1 MSFSSCPFKPFDE
14 QAPNSTEAQ
23 AWQIFF
29 MQCAYNLALKAWHQ
43 GEIPIGAIAVV
54 NQQIVSRAYNQV
66 EQKKNAC
73 AHAEMQILYDL
84 FQQKRD
90 WRLTDVHLYVTK
102 EPCPMCSGA
111 IFKSRV
117 PKVVVGVYDR
127 QQGCLGG
134 CLDFNQH
141 LKLYHCVEVVTEPLN
156 GYCETLLKTFFKLR
170 RNGNTLHLPLDC
182 KA

>member
-1 MSFSSCPFKPFDE
+1 MSFPPCLFKPFDE
-14 QAPNSTEAQ
+14 QTPNSTESQ
-23 AWQIFF
+23 EWQIYF

-43 GEIPIGAIAVV
+43 GEIPIGAVAVV
-54 NQQIVSRAYNQV
+54 KRQIVSRAHNRV
-66 EQKKNAC
+66 EQTKNAC

-84 FQQKRD
+84 FQQKQD

-117 PKVVVGVYDR
+117 PKVVVGAYDH

-134 CLDFNQH
+134 CLNFNQC
-141 LKLYHCVEVVTEPLN
+141 LKLYHRVEVTTEPLN
-156 GYCETLLKTFFKLR
+156 GHCETLLKTFFKLR
-170 RNGNTLHLPLDC
+170 RNGDVLNPLPDH
-182 KA
+182 KV